1 MNMVRLIAWREYVEN
16 VRTKGFWVTILIF
29 PLIFIVMYFLMSA
42 LSRATPTRYYI
53 LIDQSGQYE
62 QAVEIAIEREHQRRI
77 LQSFVTYLLDNRK
90 ESDLELTAANA
101 NTAAD
106 RLIDDVDADEVSAL
120 NEWLDSGGLEFAL
133 IMASPY
139 LVAEAPPLE
148 QPSLQFIA
156 ASIPDEVDTSAS
168 TDDIIA
174 AIRNSYTWMDN
185 TPHCSSCR
193 RRATSSDGQSAVLL
207 SRGRHR
213 LLHWHPTLWPH

>member
-1 MNMVRLIAWREYVEN
+1 MNMVWLIAWREYVEN
-16 VRTKGFWVTILIF
+16 VRTKSFWVTILIF

-106 RLIDDVDADEVSAL
+106 RLMDDVDADEVSAL

-139 LVAEAPPLE
+139 LVTDALPY
-148 QPSLQFIA
+148 QMK
-156 ASIPDEVDTSAS
+156 SIPALPRT
-168 TDDIIA
+168 T
-174 AIRNSYTWMDN
+174 
-185 TPHCSSCR
+185 
-193 RRATSSDGQSAVLL
+193 
-207 SRGRHR
+207 
-213 LLHWHPTLWPH
+213 